1 MKQRARSSQPSFH
14 ESTLRPKQAKALVV
28 ISHSFFTFTS
38 VPDVIRAVKEV
49 TGASEHPAMRGSS
62 ATVVCARQGAV
73 FDQALAMTRQGGT
86 VVLAGFVPRTEFD
99 PAILLMKQLTVTGI
113 MAGRFGQN
121 RINGELA
128 VYTLAHKQIDP
139 KPIISAEIRFAES
152 QSAIDATYSGEQLA
166 RVCS

>member
-1 MKQRARSSQPSFH
+1 
-14 ESTLRPKQAKALVV
+14 
-28 ISHSFFTFTS
+28 
-38 VPDVIRAVKEV
+38 
-49 TGASEHPAMRGSS
+49 
-62 ATVVCARQGAV
+62 
-73 FDQALAMTRQGGT
+73 MTRQGGT